1 MKRLLCLLVRGY
13 QKFISPP
20 LHFIAGPFGGCR
32 FMPTCSQ
39 YFIDAVTLHGAWKGG
54 WLGVWRILRCNPF
67 GGQGYDPPPGWDDYI
82 VAKNAAA
89 GAATATA
96 GGEGMEGKATKEG
109 RVACGCGHPPKGE

>member
-20 LHFIAGPFGGCR
+20 LHFITGPFGGCR

-39 YFIDAVTLHGAWKGG
+39 YFIDAVTLHGAWKGA
-54 WLGVWRILRCNPF
+54 WLGIWRILRCNPF

-82 VAKNAAA
+82 VAKN
-89 GAATATA
+89 TA
-96 GGEGMEGKATKEG
+96 GSTEPP
-109 RVACGCGHPPKGE
+109 ACGCHGHPAQNTEEKSETRNSKFER